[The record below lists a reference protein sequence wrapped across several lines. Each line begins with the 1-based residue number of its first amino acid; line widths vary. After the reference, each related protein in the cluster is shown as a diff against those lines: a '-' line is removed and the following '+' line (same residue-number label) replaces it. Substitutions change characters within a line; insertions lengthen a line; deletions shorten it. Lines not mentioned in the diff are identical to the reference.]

1 MLPLAQQS
9 QGLIAGIQSTTY
21 HLRTFHDEYAV
32 VALVAVAQL
41 LLGEIAKHLYS
52 GMAQ

>member
-9 QGLIAGIQSTTY
+9 QGLIAGIQSTAY

-32 VALVAVAQL
+32 IALVAMAQL
-41 LLGEIAKHLYS
+41 LLCEIAEYLYT